1 MIGNFENSKINGQ
14 AVLKFPNENIY
25 VGNWEK
31 GKLEGKCLKYTTKKN
46 YWGIGIYA
54 KGKLIKKEL
63 DY

>member
-1 MIGNFENSKINGQ
+1 
-14 AVLKFPNENIY
+14 LKFPNENIY